1 MGLVGEDAEPIV
13 LRVEIRKS
21 NHPNSALS
29 VSSVSL
35 EKEDYTLYPKPY
47 TLYQCESKCEGE
59 CDEKHYTLYPKPY
72 TLYPLLPIYLLNL
85 HKHISG
91 LRY

>member
-21 NHPNSALS
+21 NHPNSALTLRSHS
-29 VSSVSL
+29 V
-35 EKEDYTLYPKPY
+35 
-47 TLYQCESKCEGE
+47 
-59 CDEKHYTLYPKPY
+59 
-72 TLYPLLPIYLLNL
+72 PLLPIYLLNL
-85 HKHISG
+85 QKHISG